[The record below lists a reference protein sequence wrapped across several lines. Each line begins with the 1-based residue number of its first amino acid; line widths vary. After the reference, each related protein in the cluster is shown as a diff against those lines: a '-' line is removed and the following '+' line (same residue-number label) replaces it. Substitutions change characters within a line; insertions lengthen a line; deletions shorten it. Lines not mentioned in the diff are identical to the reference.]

1 MDNLLQQRI
10 QRLLSK
16 LQQTVQIERM
26 DPTRPP
32 AGETLQL
39 PFGRKPDISG
49 AFRRILF
56 DMGEGQ
62 KAGRVMGAASPQQG
76 QILGAYDN
84 GNQGRPG
91 EAVADLPTTIG
102 NFFGDNLLRPAF
114 RANEKY
120 VQPAMKQAGK
130 IPGELRK
137 WIDYQLNQ
145 GVKNYKPPVNAGNEM
160 WDSYKKY
167 NEGVQQKVGDKLR
180 Q

>member
-10 QRLLSK
+10 QRLLST
-16 LQQTVQIERM
+16 LQMTVQAQQM
-26 DPTRPP
+26 NPTRP
-32 AGETLQL
+32 ARAMEDNLQL
-39 PFGRKPDISG
+39 PFGRQPNTSD
-49 AFRRILF
+49 AFRRMLF
-56 DMGEGQ
+56 NMGEGQ
-62 KAGRVMGAASPQQG
+62 KAGRVMGATTEPPM
-76 QILGAYDN
+76 
-84 GNQGRPG
+84 RRG
-91 EAVADLPTTIG
+91 EAVADFPTTIG